1 MDTNKYFSKTEHVQL
16 VATQT
21 LFCIS
26 FHLIMYSEENEFEF
40 SRHVKM
46 MVITGKNNKRSC
58 PQQPFGNESRKFTRI
73 EHNDTTEINIGTP
86 HIRLARPTTD
96 FENDSLAIF
105 CFQLVNTWKSIK

>member
-40 SRHVKM
+40 SRHV
-46 MVITGKNNKRSC
+46 
-58 PQQPFGNESRKFTRI
+58 
-73 EHNDTTEINIGTP
+73 
-86 HIRLARPTTD
+86 
-96 FENDSLAIF
+96 
-105 CFQLVNTWKSIK
+105 